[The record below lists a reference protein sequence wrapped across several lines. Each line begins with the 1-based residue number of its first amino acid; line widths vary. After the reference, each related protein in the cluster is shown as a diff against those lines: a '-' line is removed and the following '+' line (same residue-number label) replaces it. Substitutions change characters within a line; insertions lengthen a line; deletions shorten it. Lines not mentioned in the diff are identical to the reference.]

1 MMMMMMMMMT
11 LCQVR
16 CVPASQCGRL
26 VVGEGE
32 VQAVWMVPPS
42 TVNTD
47 TDQVETL
54 HSHITCVLCI

>member
-1 MMMMMMMMMT
+1 M
-11 LCQVR
+11 
-16 CVPASQCGRL
+16 PASQCSSL

-54 HSHITCVLCI
+54 HSHITCLCI

>member
-1 MMMMMMMMMT
+1 MMMMMMMMMMMT

-32 VQAVWMVPPS
+32 VQAV
-42 TVNTD
+42 
-47 TDQVETL
+47 
-54 HSHITCVLCI
+54 